1 MSRAILA
8 VGQSHVAAIR
18 AAAKTR
24 RERTPEAPRTR
35 VIHTLEERY
44 RPEMEGEGPDARFG
58 PALLEAIR
66 DQIERHAPLLVSVMG
81 GNFHNALALVQ
92 HQRPFDFHLSGASPL
107 PIDPD
112 AEPVPEALVRATLEQ
127 GLAHDLMK
135 IRRLAEF
142 GQFIHI
148 ESPPPVRDS
157 AYIAEQADAYFRGHG
172 VATRGVAP
180 AGLRWRIWR
189 LNSRIMREAVDALG
203 CRYLPVPAELCD
215 EDGFLQRRYAGD
227 ATHGNEDYGEALIRA
242 LEVMA

>member
-24 RERTPEAPRTR
+24 RERNPEAPRTR

-44 RPEMEGEGPDARFG
+44 HPEMEGDGPDTRFG
-58 PALLEAIR
+58 PSLVAAIR
-66 DQIERHAPLLVSVMG
+66 DQIERHRPIFTSMMG

-92 HQRPFDFHLSGASPL
+92 HERPFDFHLSGGSPL
-107 PIDPD
+107 PIDPA
-112 AEPVPEALVRATLEQ
+112 AEPVPEALVRAALEQ
-127 GLAHDLMK
+127 GLARDRVRL
-135 IRRLAEF
+135 RRLAEF
-142 GQFIHI
+142 GPFIHI
-148 ESPPPVRDS
+148 ESPPPVRDD
-157 AYIAEQADAYFRGHG
+157 AYIASQADAYFRELG

-189 LNSRIMREAVDALG
+189 LNSRIMREAVEVLG
-203 CRYLPVPAELCD
+203 CRYLPVPTKLCD
-215 EDGFLQRRYAGD
+215 EDGFLQQRYASD

-242 LEVMA
+242 LEAA